1 MVLSWIYVL
10 LSLLTPVFGKS
21 SFPLYPD
28 YSLSYLWHKWCRGR
42 YPFPHALRTE
52 RFRHELWHPIELYS
66 QINTSK
72 NLG

>member
-42 YPFPHALRTE
+42 YPFPPMHSVQNVSAMNYGILLSFTARSTHQ
-52 RFRHELWHPIELYS
+52 RI
-66 QINTSK
+66 
-72 NLG
+72 